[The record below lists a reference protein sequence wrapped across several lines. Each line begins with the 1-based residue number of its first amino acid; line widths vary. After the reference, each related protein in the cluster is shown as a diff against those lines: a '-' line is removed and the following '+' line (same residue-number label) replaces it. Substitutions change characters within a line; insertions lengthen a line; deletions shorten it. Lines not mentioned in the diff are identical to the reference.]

1 MTAFHH
7 PESHLQRTKDLIAD
21 GKQESLFYA
30 ALEFRYSVESRLLQ
44 YAEHADTF
52 AKNREGVWKVR
63 DIAKHVDS
71 VFRIKDNIYS
81 IEMKSTK
88 MENPVTIEYT
98 PITERVRS
106 LVGRTDNFLHHSGVT
121 QCVLESRFA
130 HLRELLTEG
139 IQEMERCLS
148 GGLQGT
154 LVQDSDGVVHMTIDL
169 GKYPDLQK
177 SFDAGEPVNIRV
189 DIRPYLNEPSA

>member
-7 PESHLQRTKDLIAD
+7 PEAHLQRAKDLITD

-52 AKNREGVWKVR
+52 VKNREGVWKVR

-71 VFRIKDNIYS
+71 VFQIKDNIYS
-81 IEMKSTK
+81 IEMQSPK

-121 QCVLESRFA
+121 QCVLESRFS

-154 LVQDSDGVVHMTIDL
+154 LVQDSEGIVHMTIDL
-169 GKYPDLQK
+169 RKYPDLQR
-177 SFDAGEPVNIRV
+177 SLDAGDPVNIRV
-189 DIRPYLNEPSA
+189 DVQPYLNEPIY